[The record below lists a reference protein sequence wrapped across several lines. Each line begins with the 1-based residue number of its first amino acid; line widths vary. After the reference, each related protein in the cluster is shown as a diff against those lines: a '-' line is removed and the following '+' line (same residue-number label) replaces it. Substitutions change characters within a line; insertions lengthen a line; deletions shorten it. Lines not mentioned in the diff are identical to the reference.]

1 MNDEVRRV
9 DLYFIVHRSHFIVSL
24 MPFSARITVRFADAD
39 AAGLVYYPVVFH
51 YFHVAMEEFFA
62 ARCGTTY
69 ARLMNEQRIGFPTV
83 NIKAE
88 FFTPILYGDEIE
100 MEVSVSRVGTSSV
113 TFEYVA
119 RRASDNL
126 MCARSTQVQVAMNL
140 DTRRPVPIPDMLR
153 RAFEESVD

>member
-1 MNDEVRRV
+1 MMNQKFDS
-9 DLYFIVHRSHFIVSL
+9 LLFIIPHSSFIISSML
-24 MPFSARITVRFADAD
+24 FSTRITVRFADAD

-62 ARCGTTY
+62 ARCGTSY

-83 NIKAE
+83 NVEAE
-88 FFTPILYGDEIE
+88 FLAPILYGDEIDI
-100 MEVSVSRVGTSSV
+100 EVSVWRVGTSSV
-113 TFEYVA
+113 TFGYAA

-126 MCARSTQVQVAMNL
+126 ICARSTQVQVAMNL
-140 DTRRPVPIPDMLR
+140 DTRRPVPVPATLR